1 MKIIFRTKTE
11 ILREVE
17 SSQIDDKTQ
26 FELEKEF
33 DDRQILKYEMVFES
47 DILVKQCHDFN
58 NISENMVKTLIVTIS

>member
-1 MKIIFRTKTE
+1 MKIIFRTETE

>member
-1 MKIIFRTKTE
+1 MKIIFRTETE

-17 SSQIDDKTQ
+17 SSQIDNKTQ